1 MCTKFNQYIY
11 ADKFK
16 PIAFFGNEFARVHI
30 SLSMEIENNPPVGQ
44 AEDNGNE
51 SADDFEVLHE
61 YGIDEQYVIDDIPTI
76 LMESQHPFDS
86 DSSLSPTDTFL
97 WIHAAKK
104 EEPVVNA
111 NDEQSNVAEIAQAEE
126 QNNEFFI
133 DNCLS
138 PVAERNAMKEED
150 TNNMHIDIIHEADDR
165 NNEKKEENSN
175 VEDDEEEEGVE
186 ARDLRT
192 ALTNLEN
199 KSKML
204 EEENNAL
211 RGLLEVTSAEM
222 YDMRAALSAS
232 NLSVCDL
239 QERLQAVQA
248 QLTVKQREIEALQH
262 VIFALQAQVDADE
275 IDIIALKDRL
285 KLELESKTDVV
296 NNVTDDSSQ
305 QDTTVPVCIFHLI
318 VRLLFLLLSQRCVA
332 HRQRFFLK
340 QSFLEICVINYTA
353 TVFPMRRMSTACSKR
368 VEIFEPFAMLPE
380 IFKFLLMQK
389 NILKPL

>member
-1 MCTKFNQYIY
+1 
-11 ADKFK
+11 
-16 PIAFFGNEFARVHI
+16 
-30 SLSMEIENNPPVGQ
+30 MEIENNPPIGQ

-97 WIHAAKK
+97 WIHGDAKNIIAAKK

-111 NDEQSNVAEIAQAEE
+111 NDEQSNVAEIAQAKER
-126 QNNEFFI
+126 NNEFFI

-165 NNEKKEENSN
+165 
-175 VEDDEEEEGVE
+175 
-186 ARDLRT
+186 DLRT
-192 ALTNLEN
+192 ALANLEN

-318 VRLLFLLLSQRCVA
+318 VRLFLLLSQRW
-332 HRQRFFLK
+332 
-340 QSFLEICVINYTA
+340 
-353 TVFPMRRMSTACSKR
+353 
-368 VEIFEPFAMLPE
+368 
-380 IFKFLLMQK
+380 
-389 NILKPL
+389 

>member
-1 MCTKFNQYIY
+1 
-11 ADKFK
+11 
-16 PIAFFGNEFARVHI
+16 
-30 SLSMEIENNPPVGQ
+30 LSMEIENNPPVGQ
-44 AEDNGNE
+44 TEDNGNE

-126 QNNEFFI
+126 QHNDEFFI

-138 PVAERNAMKEED
+138 PVAERNAMKED
-150 TNNMHIDIIHEADDR
+150 TNNMHIDIIHQAEDR
-165 NNEKKEENSN
+165 NDENEKQNSN
-175 VEDDEEEEGVE
+175 VEEEEEGE

-192 ALTNLEN
+192 ALANLEN

-285 KLELESKTDVV
+285 KLELESKTDVE
-296 NNVTDDSSQ
+296 NNDTDDSSQ
-305 QDTTVPVCIFHLI
+305 QDTVPSVSSSTTQQPFFQCEGC
-318 VRLLFLLLSQRCVA
+318 QRRIA
-332 HRQRFFLK
+332 
-340 QSFLEICVINYTA
+340 SE
-353 TVFPMRRMSTACSKR
+353 S
-368 VEIFEPFAMLPE
+368 
-380 IFKFLLMQK
+380 KFLNHLQCCPK
-389 NILKPL
+389 FSNFY

>member
-11 ADKFK
+11 VDKFK
-16 PIAFFGNEFARVHI
+16 PIALFGNESARVHI

-97 WIHAAKK
+97 WIHGDAKNIIAAKK

-150 TNNMHIDIIHEADDR
+150 TNNMHIDIIHQADDR
-165 NNEKKEENSN
+165 NNENKEENSN
-175 VEDDEEEEGVE
+175 VEDEEEEEGVE

-192 ALTNLEN
+192 ALANLEN

-305 QDTTVPVCIFHLI
+305 QDTTVPSVSSTIQQPFFQCEGC
-318 VRLLFLLLSQRCVA
+318 QRRVA
-332 HRQRFFLK
+332 
-340 QSFLEICVINYTA
+340 SE
-353 TVFPMRRMSTACSKR
+353 S
-368 VEIFEPFAMLPE
+368 
-380 IFKFLLMQK
+380 KFLNHLQCCP
-389 NILKPL
+389 NLY